1 MTLAALRLGG
11 VAVAVQTGRD
21 HAEAP
26 SQAGRDLV
34 PGEVGLGMAVQQ
46 QERWPAAASCEM
58 NAGA

>member
-11 VAVAVQTGRD
+11 VAAAVQTGRD

-34 PGEVGLGMAVQQ
+34 PGKGGLDMAVQPH
-46 QERWPAAASCEM
+46 ERRPAPPLAR
-58 NAGA
+58 

>member
-11 VAVAVQTGRD
+11 VAAAVQTGRD

-34 PGEVGLGMAVQQ
+34 PGKVGLDMAVQPH
-46 QERWPAAASCEM
+46 ERRPAPPLAR
-58 NAGA
+58 